1 LHDLPTFRD
10 AYRRTPLH
18 RKEKLRAALEKAQ
31 PGAEQESSCDERDWA
46 NPDAVA
52 WSRRGADAQID
63 HHLDLVTAIFARP
76 EMTNLAL
83 AHVLRPPRRNH

>member
-31 PGAEQESSCDERDWA
+31 PGAEQESSCDERD
-46 NPDAVA
+46 
-52 WSRRGADAQID
+52 
-63 HHLDLVTAIFARP
+63 
-76 EMTNLAL
+76 
-83 AHVLRPPRRNH
+83 